1 MMRVFVTGATGWV
14 GSAVVKDLM
23 AAGHQIVGLAR
34 SDASAQAL
42 AAAGAG
48 VQRGDLEDLDSLR
61 SGAAACD
68 GVIHTA
74 FGHDFSK
81 FQANTEIDRRAIE
94 AIGDVLAGSGRPFV
108 TTSGTLM
115 IAMVAPGRLGTEQD
129 EPPASIPRVSSELA
143 TLSLASRDVRSSVIR
158 LSPSVHAD
166 GDRGFVPHLIDIAR
180 RTGISGFIG
189 DGASRWPA
197 VHRLDAARAFRLA
210 LEVGEAGSRY
220 HAVGDESIPVR
231 EIAEVI
237 GRKLNLPTASKT
249 PEEAAGHFGFLAMF
263 LGLDAPASSALTRER
278 LGWVPTHRG
287 LIADLEDGRYFDGGV
302 SKFSGG

>member
-1 MMRVFVTGATGWV
+1 MRVFVTGATGWV
-14 GSAVVKDLM
+14 GSAVVIDLV
-23 AAGHQIVGLAR
+23 AAGHQVVGLAR

-61 SGAAACD
+61 SGAAASD

-81 FQANTEIDRRAIE
+81 FQANTDIDRRAIE

-115 IAMVAPGRLGTEQD
+115 MAMVAPGHLGTEQD
-129 EPPASIPRVSSELA
+129 APPASIPRVSSELA
-143 TLSLASRDVRSSVIR
+143 TLSLASRKVRSSVIR
-158 LSPSVHAD
+158 LSPSVHGE
-166 GDRGFVPHLIDIAR
+166 GDKGFVPHLIDIAR
-180 RTGISGFIG
+180 RTGVSGFIG
-189 DGASRWPA
+189 DGTHRWPA

-220 HAVGDESIPVR
+220 HAVGDEGIPVR

-249 PEEAAGHFGFLAMF
+249 SEEAANHFGFLAMF
-263 LGLDAPASSALTRER
+263 LGLDAPASSALTRAR
-278 LGWVPTHRG
+278 LGWAPTHRG
-287 LIADLEDGRYFDGGV
+287 LIADLKDGRYFDGGV